1 MTASQ
6 ADPDHRHRLG
16 VGVNWSP
23 WRPCRACTMKKP
35 LVAVG
40 LIVLLH
46 SCRTDSPVEP
56 PPVISPSEALL
67 RIHVVP
73 EWNNQPF
80 QDFTE
85 YLAPG
90 GYRFQVEL
98 LRFYLSEIKLVN
110 DAGEQMISTVKLL
123 DMGSGGLNIDIVV
136 PEGSWY
142 GLRAGLGLPH
152 DLNYTNAAL
161 YGDGHPMS
169 VNTGM
174 YWSWATGYKF
184 VLFDGRYN
192 PDPLS
197 TGALLSPFSVHTG
210 MDTCYTT
217 VDLFPAVPFSTVK
230 DSMTEVTLRV
240 AVDGF
245 LQTPEET
252 INVTIENQSHGSNYP
267 LALKLTRNVKRS
279 LRLE

>member
-1 MTASQ
+1 M
-6 ADPDHRHRLG
+6 L
-16 VGVNWSP
+16 
-23 WRPCRACTMKKP
+23 MKKP
-35 LVAVG
+35 AIFLAFTAFMSLMAG
-40 LIVLLH
+40 
-46 SCRTDSPVEP
+46 CRTDEPVTP
-56 PPVISPSEALL
+56 APPVPTDAVL
-67 RIHVVP
+67 RMHVVP
-73 EWNNQPF
+73 EWNGQPF
-80 QDFTE
+80 QAFTE
-85 YLAPG
+85 YRAPG
-90 GYRFQVEL
+90 DIRFQVEM
-98 LRFYLSEIKLVN
+98 LRLYLSDIRAVSSSSEELL
-110 DAGEQMISTVKLL
+110 STVRLL
-123 DMGSGGLNIDIVV
+123 DMGSGNISFDLRV
-136 PEGSWY
+136 PEGVWL

-161 YGDGHPMS
+161 YGSDHPMS

-217 VDLFPAVPFSTVK
+217 VDLFPALPFSTTKGQV
-230 DSMTEVTLRV
+230 TEVTLRV
-240 AVDGF
+240 KVDGF

-252 INVTIENQSHGSNYP
+252 INVVTENQSHGANYP

-279 LRLE
+279 LSLE

>member
-1 MTASQ
+1 MGLA
-6 ADPDHRHRLG
+6 
-16 VGVNWSP
+16 VNWAP
-23 WRPCRACTMKKP
+23 WCRFRTYAMNKY

-40 LIVLLH
+40 LLGSLY
-46 SCRTDSPVEP
+46 SCRTDPPVEP
-56 PPVISPSEALL
+56 PPVISPSEAVL
-67 RIHVVP
+67 RVHVVP
-73 EWNNQPF
+73 EWNDQPF

-85 YLAPG
+85 YRAPG
-90 GYRFQVEL
+90 DYRFQVEL

-110 DAGEQMISTVKLL
+110 DAGEQLIGTVKLL
-123 DMGSGGLNIDIVV
+123 DMGQGEYDIDFVV

-197 TGALLSPFSVHTG
+197 TSPLLSPFSVHTG

-217 VDLFPAVPFSTVK
+217 MDLFPALPFSTAK

-252 INVTIENQSHGSNYP
+252 INVTLENQSHGSNYP

-279 LRLE
+279 LHME

>member
-1 MTASQ
+1 M
-6 ADPDHRHRLG
+6 
-16 VGVNWSP
+16 V
-23 WRPCRACTMKKP
+23 
-35 LVAVG
+35 
-40 LIVLLH
+40 
-46 SCRTDSPVEP
+46 SCRRDSPVQP
-56 PPVISPSEALL
+56 PPVDAPSGAVL
-67 RIHVVP
+67 RINVVP
-73 EWNNQPF
+73 EWEEQPF

-90 GYRFQVEL
+90 DYRFQVEL
-98 LRFYLSEIKLVN
+98 LRFYLSGIKLVN
-110 DAGEQMISTVKLL
+110 GEGEQTISTVQLL
-123 DMGSGGLNIDIVV
+123 DMGNGPFHIDLTV

-142 GLRAGLGLPH
+142 GLHAGLGLPN

-197 TGALLSPFSVHTG
+197 TTALLAPFSVHTG
-210 MDTCYTT
+210 MDTCYTE
-217 VDLFPAVPFSTVK
+217 VDLFPALPFSTTK
-230 DSMTEVTLRV
+230 GETTEVTLRV

-252 INVTIENQSHGSNYP
+252 INLPAENQSHGANYP